1 MHGTRPPPPK
11 LTGDAVVD
19 AWIADPDRA
28 SAAAQNDQS
37 ELAIAIDDGRAP
49 QPLLSRSMLA
59 LAIVQ
64 SDGARVWADRH
75 FDQWVDASAI
85 DAGIIASARR
95 PGGGRSVATTD
106 QHDQPLMLVYLPSQD
121 AGSLLGER
129 RIEAGQVVIAAISL
143 AHDSDLLIE
152 AGRSFGMS
160 DREAEVAAA
169 LVRYGGLQRAA
180 GACGVT
186 YSAARNAIASA
197 LRKAGAAR
205 QSELVSLLV
214 RHAGYIPAD
223 RDGAEQALRD
233 IFGLSA
239 RDARLALLLSE
250 GHTRG
255 EAAAAAGLSEA
266 VAKDA
271 FERVFTALGVTA
283 APQVSRVIA
292 EAFTASLLA
301 QAALSDSWRPDMR
314 GEPLRIISR
323 AKSGRIAVSDFGP
336 LGARPVIIIHSSA
349 TTRHPA
355 RSFVAKLQAAGYRP
369 LAIDRP
375 GFGMSDMH
383 DAPSDP
389 FEDAAHD
396 MAEMCAAFRF
406 DRVDLVA
413 RGGAHAALAFAR
425 LYPALCGRVVAINPD
440 TAINA
445 ESKREGLLGAAKNAF
460 WRHPEATEKLARIAA
475 SQVTSRKLS
484 QLMRASMRASPSDL
498 AIFEDERELSDY
510 GRAVMLF
517 ATGRISGMI
526 AEQRAY
532 AFNLNDPPL
541 IDARNWRI
549 LIGAQ
554 DPLNHA
560 ADMETYWRA
569 RLPGATFDTIAD
581 AGRFIHLSHAARVIA
596 ALS

>member
-1 MHGTRPPPPK
+1 MHGSRLPPPK
-11 LTGDAVVD
+11 MTGDAVVD

-28 SAAAQNDQS
+28 SAAARNDQS
-37 ELAIAIDDGRAP
+37 ELASAVDEGRAP
-49 QPLLSRSMLA
+49 QALLSRSMLA
-59 LAIVQ
+59 LALVQ
-64 SDGARVWADRH
+64 SGGARIWADRN
-75 FDQWVDASAI
+75 FDQWVEPDAI
-85 DAGIIASARR
+85 DTRVITAARW
-95 PGGGRSVATTD
+95 PGGGRSIATTD
-106 QHDQPLMLVYLPSQD
+106 KHDQPLMLVYLPAQD
-121 AGSLLGER
+121 AAFLLGER
-129 RIEAGQVVIAAISL
+129 HAEAGQVVIAAISL
-143 AHDSDLLIE
+143 AHDSDLLLQ

-169 LVRYGGLQRAA
+169 LVRYGSLQRAA
-180 GACGVT
+180 GACGIT

-223 RDGAEQALRD
+223 REGAEQALRD

-250 GHTRG
+250 GCTRG

-271 FERVFTALGVTA
+271 FERVFTALGVAA

-314 GEPLRIISR
+314 GEPLRLISR
-323 AKSGRIAVSDFGP
+323 ATSGRIAISDFGP
-336 LGARPVIIIHSSA
+336 IGARPVLIIHSSA

-355 RSFVAKLQAAGYRP
+355 RSFVRKLQDTGYRP

-383 DAPSDP
+383 DAPGDP

-406 DRVDLVA
+406 DRIALIA

-425 LYPALCGRVVAINPD
+425 LYPALCGRVVALNPD

-475 SQVTSRKLS
+475 SQVTSRRLG
-484 QLMRASMRASPSDL
+484 QLMRASMRSSPVDL
-498 AIFEDERELSDY
+498 AVFDDERELADY
-510 GRAVMLF
+510 ARAVMLF
-517 ATGRISGMI
+517 ATGRLSGLI
-526 AEQRAY
+526 AEQRVY
-532 AFNLNDPPL
+532 AIGLNDPPL
-541 IDARNWRI
+541 AKANNWRI

-560 ADMETYWRA
+560 VDMETYWRA
-569 RLPGATFDTIAD
+569 RLPGATFETIAD

-596 ALS
+596 TLS

>member
-1 MHGTRPPPPK
+1 MHGARPPPPK
-11 LTGDAVVD
+11 MTGDAVVD

-28 SAAAQNDQS
+28 SAAARNDQS
-37 ELAIAIDDGRAP
+37 ELAGAVDEGRAP
-49 QPLLSRSMLA
+49 HPLLSRSMLA
-59 LAIVQ
+59 LALVQ
-64 SDGARVWADRH
+64 ADGVRVWADRH
-75 FDQWVDASAI
+75 FDQWVEPAAI
-85 DAGIIASARR
+85 DTNIVARARR
-95 PGGGRSVATTD
+95 PGGGRSIATAD
-106 QHDQPLMLVYLPSQD
+106 KDDQPLMLVYLPAQD
-121 AGSLLGER
+121 AAFLLGEHR
-129 RIEAGQVVIAAISL
+129 AETGQVVIAAISL
-143 AHDSDLLIE
+143 AHDSDVLLE

-160 DREAEVAAA
+160 EREAEVAAA

-180 GACGVT
+180 GACAIT

-197 LRKAGAAR
+197 LRKSGAAR

-301 QAALSDSWRPDMR
+301 QAALSDAWRPDMR
-314 GEPLRIISR
+314 GEPLRVVSR
-323 AKSGRIAVSDFGP
+323 AHGGRIAISDFGP
-336 LGARPVIIIHSSA
+336 PGAPPVLIIHSSA

-355 RSFVAKLQAAGYRP
+355 RSFVAKLHAAGYRP

-383 DAPSDP
+383 DTPGDP

-406 DRVDLVA
+406 DRIDMIA
-413 RGGAHAALAFAR
+413 RGGVHSALAFAR
-425 LYPALCGRVVAINPD
+425 LYPALCGRIVAINPD

-484 QLMRASMRASPSDL
+484 QLMRASMRSSPVDL
-498 AIFEDERELSDY
+498 AIFEDERELADY

-532 AFNLNDPPL
+532 VLNLNDPPL
-541 IDARNWRI
+541 ADAGNWRI

-560 ADMETYWRA
+560 ADMESYWRA
-569 RLPGATFDTIAD
+569 RLPGATFETIAD